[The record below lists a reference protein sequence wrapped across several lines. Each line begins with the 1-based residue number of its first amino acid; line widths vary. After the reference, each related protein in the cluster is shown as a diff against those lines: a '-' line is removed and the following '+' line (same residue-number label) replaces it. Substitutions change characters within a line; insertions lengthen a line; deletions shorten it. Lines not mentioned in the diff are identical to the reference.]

1 MAAFF
6 LSSSHEKELSM
17 KQHVITLALATILAL
32 PATAEEQQ
40 GTLVIAG
47 GALSSAT
54 MDVYEAFV
62 NSVDSDQVRIGVVPA
77 ATGSINKKFL
87 KLQEIFSQFGV
98 SKNHIVLLPLAVK
111 DDKKTKDTDESTW
124 LTNGNDTQLADDV
137 KKLNAIWFVGGDQ
150 TLITQVLLNKDGSD
164 TKVLGSIREVFHN
177 GGVIGGTSAG
187 AAIMSKTMLAGGN
200 STGALFQGS
209 KQDYTSMDEQEYG
222 PVVTRRGAN
231 FFTYGTIDQHFDRK
245 ARLGRLIVS
254 LLEKADSQPGYGI
267 DEGTAM
273 VVKNDIATV
282 VGRGGVTVINVSS
295 ATHTKKQYPLRASN
309 VRLSYLQPGDEYNL
323 SSHTYIPRPK
333 SYKTVGH
340 EYFDVPDA
348 SVSGIMSSNRNL
360 DEFIGFNILDNKSA
374 TQAVSWVLDGENQG
388 IKLTFSQDE
397 QSEGYW
403 SQDITAD
410 VYSFENVKLNIDPIS
425 VQFND

>member
-1 MAAFF
+1 
-6 LSSSHEKELSM
+6 M
-17 KQHVITLALATILAL
+17 KKHVISVTIAMTLAL
-32 PATAEEQQ
+32 PVVAEEQH

-54 MDVYEAFV
+54 MDVYETFV
-62 NSVDSDQVRIGVVPA
+62 NSVDSDEVRIGIVPS
-77 ATGSINKKFL
+77 ATGSVNKKFIQ
-87 KLQEIFSQFGV
+87 LQEIFSQLGV
-98 SKNHIVLLPLAVK
+98 SKSHVVLLPLAVK
-111 DDKKTKDTDESTW
+111 DDKKTKDTDESKW
-124 LTNGNDTQLADDV
+124 VANGNDIQLANDV

-150 TLITQVLLNKDGSD
+150 TLITKVLLNKDGTD

-177 GGVIGGTSAG
+177 GGVVGGTSAG
-187 AAIMSKTMLAGGN
+187 AAIMSETMIAGGN
-200 STGALFQGS
+200 STGALFEGF
-209 KQDYTSMDEQEYG
+209 KRDYKSIDEQEYG
-222 PVVTRRGAN
+222 PVVTRKGLN

-254 LLEKADSQPGYGI
+254 LLEQADNEPGFGV

-273 VVKNDIATV
+273 VVKNDIASV
-282 VGRGGVTVINVSS
+282 VGRGGVTVVNVNS
-295 ATHTKKQYPLRASN
+295 TTYTQNQYPLKASN
-309 VRLSYLQPGDEYNL
+309 IRLSYLQPGDEYNL
-323 SSHTYIPRPK
+323 SLHTYIPRSK

-340 EYFDVPDA
+340 EYFDVPSA

-360 DEFIGFNILDNKSA
+360 DEFIGFNLLDNKSA
-374 TQAVSWVLDGENQG
+374 TQVVSWALDGENQG

-397 QSEGYW
+397 KSQGYW

-410 VYSFENVKLNIDPIS
+410 VYSFENLKLNIEPIS

>member
-1 MAAFF
+1 
-6 LSSSHEKELSM
+6 M
-17 KQHVITLALATILAL
+17 KQHVITVTLAMTLAL
-32 PATAEEQQ
+32 PAAAEEQH

-54 MDVYEAFV
+54 MDVYETFV
-62 NSVDSDQVRIGVVPA
+62 NSVDSNEVRIGIVPA
-77 ATGSINKKFL
+77 ATGSINKNFIQ
-87 KLQEIFSQFGV
+87 LQEIFSQLGV
-98 SKNHIVLLPLAVK
+98 SKNHVVLLPLAVK

-124 LTNGNDTQLADDV
+124 VANGNDTQLANDV

-150 TLITQVLLNKDGSD
+150 TLITKVLLNKDGTD
-164 TKVLGSIREVFHN
+164 TEVLGSIREVFHN

-187 AAIMSKTMLAGGN
+187 AAIMSETMIAGGN
-200 STGALFQGS
+200 STGALFEGF

-222 PVVTRRGAN
+222 PVVTRKGVN

-254 LLEKADSQPGYGI
+254 LLEQADSQPGYGV

-282 VGRGGVTVINVSS
+282 VGQGGVTVVDVSS
-295 ATHTKKQYPLRASN
+295 AKHTQNQYPLKVSN
-309 VRLSYLQPGDEYNL
+309 IRLSYLQPGDEYNL
-323 SSHTYIPRPK
+323 SSHVYKSRPK

-340 EYFDVPDA
+340 EYFDVPSA

-360 DEFIGFNILDNKSA
+360 DEFIGFNLLDNKSA
-374 TQAVSWVLDGENQG
+374 AQAVSWVLDGKNQG
-388 IKLTFSQDE
+388 VRLTFNQDE
-397 QSEGYW
+397 KTQGYW

-410 VYSFENVKLNIDPIS
+410 VYSFEHLKLNIEPIF